1 MGNTPSVI
9 ELAAG
14 EHAISIKKAGYKSW
28 ERKVKVTGGEV
39 KINAELEKNTDTPK
53 PQ

>member
-1 MGNTPSVI
+1 VVQATSLGNTPSVI

-28 ERKVKVTGGEV
+28 ERKVKVT
-39 KINAELEKNTDTPK
+39 
-53 PQ
+53 